1 MKNIIILFLKTT
13 MLLTA
18 CNKTDYVVN
27 SEESTPVVKQVS
39 TFPVIIDQDIQYAQG
54 LGYDDSSTSSF
65 PIPLKLDVYYPD
77 NEVTNRPVIMFIH
90 GGSFMGGSKLK
101 PEIVDMAN
109 YYASRGWVFVSID
122 YRTSKDLGNIAEI
135 PPNNELH
142 YYIGIAPQDWIT
154 YSQEITSSPEETKT
168 IIAMYAAQRDAK
180 AALRWVVANS
190 GIYNIDTNFITVGG
204 GSAGAITAITLGI
217 SNKEDFRDELT
228 ISEDPTLSSTNL
240 NETYTVRS
248 IINFWGSNIK
258 LELFDL
264 VFGLNRYDTN
274 DPELFIA
281 HGTNDE
287 NPSTPFSEATEL
299 QGIYDSLDIYSELVP
314 LNGYGHGA
322 WNATVDG
329 KSLSDMS
336 FDFLVERQNLRVE

>member
-1 MKNIIILFLKTT
+1 MKKIIFLFLKIT

-39 TFPVIIDQDIQYAQG
+39 TFPVFIDQDIQYAQG

-65 PIPLKLDVYYPD
+65 PIPLKLDIYYPD

-109 YYASRGWVFVSID
+109 YYVSRGWVFVSID

-142 YYIGIAPQDWIT
+142 YYKGIAPQDWISF
-154 YSQEITSSPEETKT
+154 SQEITSTPEETKT
-168 IIAMYAAQRDAK
+168 LIAMYAAQRDAK

-204 GSAGAITAITLGI
+204 ASAGAITSITLGI
-217 SNKEDFRDELT
+217 SNQEDFTNEMD
-228 ISEDPTLSSTNL
+228 ISEDPTLATTNI
-240 NETYTVRS
+240 NISYNVKN

-258 LELFDL
+258 LEL
-264 VFGLNRYDTN
+264 VESIFGLDRYDIN
-274 DPELFIA
+274 DPELFTA
-281 HGTNDE
+281 HGNKDP
-287 NPSTPFSEATEL
+287 NAFTPYSEAIEL
-299 QGIYDSLDIYSELVP
+299 RDIYNSLGIYNHLVTL
-314 LNGYGHGA
+314 LNAGHGA
-322 WNATVDG
+322 WNATADG

-336 FDFLVERQNLRVE
+336 FDFLVERQNLTIE

>member
-1 MKNIIILFLKTT
+1 MLIFLINTAITVKSHHPHYKTMKNIIILFLKIT

-27 SEESTPVVKQVS
+27 SEESTPVVKQVL

-135 PPNNELH
+135 PPNNEL
-142 YYIGIAPQDWIT
+142 YYYKGIAPQDWIT
-154 YSQEITSSPEETKT
+154 FSQEITSTPEETKT
-168 IIAMYAAQRDAK
+168 LIAMYAAQRDAK

-204 GSAGAITAITLGI
+204 ASGR
-217 SNKEDFRDELT
+217 SN
-228 ISEDPTLSSTNL
+228 
-240 NETYTVRS
+240 
-248 IINFWGSNIK
+248 NIHHT
-258 LELFDL
+258 
-264 VFGLNRYDTN
+264 RYFK
-274 DPELFIA
+274 PRRF
-281 HGTNDE
+281 
-287 NPSTPFSEATEL
+287 
-299 QGIYDSLDIYSELVP
+299 Y
-314 LNGYGHGA
+314 
-322 WNATVDG
+322 
-329 KSLSDMS
+329 
-336 FDFLVERQNLRVE
+336 

>member
-1 MKNIIILFLKTT
+1 MKNIIFLFLKIT

-135 PPNNELH
+135 PPNNEL
-142 YYIGIAPQDWIT
+142 YYYKGIAPQDWIT
-154 YSQEITSSPEETKT
+154 FSQEITSTPEETKT

-204 GSAGAITAITLGI
+204 GSAGAITSITLGI
-217 SNKEDFRDELT
+217 SNKEDFRMNLLFLK
-228 ISEDPTLSSTNL
+228 TL
-240 NETYTVRS
+240 RS
-248 IINFWGSNIK
+248 
-258 LELFDL
+258 L
-264 VFGLNRYDTN
+264 
-274 DPELFIA
+274 
-281 HGTNDE
+281 
-287 NPSTPFSEATEL
+287 L
-299 QGIYDSLDIYSELVP
+299 QTLMKHIL
-314 LNGYGHGA
+314 
-322 WNATVDG
+322 
-329 KSLSDMS
+329 
-336 FDFLVERQNLRVE
+336 